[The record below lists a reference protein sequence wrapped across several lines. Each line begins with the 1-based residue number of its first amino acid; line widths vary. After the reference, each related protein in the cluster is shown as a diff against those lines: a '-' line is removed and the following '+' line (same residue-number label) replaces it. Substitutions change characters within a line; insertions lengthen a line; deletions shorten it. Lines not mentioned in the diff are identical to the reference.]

1 MIYPPIKDLLK
12 KSEDKYTLA
21 VMVAKRAR
29 QLVAGDKKLVNVDSD
44 NPVVVA
50 INEINEG
57 KITFERTKVGLK

>member
-29 QLVAGDKKLVNVDSD
+29 QLVSGDKKLVDVDSD

-50 INEINEG
+50 INEINSG
-57 KITFERTKVGLK
+57 KITFERTKVGIK

>member
-29 QLVAGDKKLVNVDSD
+29 QLVAGDKKLVDVDSD

-50 INEINEG
+50 INEINGG
-57 KITFERTKVGLK
+57 KITFERTKVGIK